1 MRRLAP
7 VLDVNDATVAPGLTM
22 LITVEDLRRR
32 ARRRLPRAVF
42 DFIDGGAE
50 DELTLR
56 RNETALKQ
64 ITFRPRVLVDTH
76 ARDQSTIVLGQ
87 RLSTP
92 LILAPTGLCGM
103 AAPRGEILAA
113 RASLSAG
120 VIFTLSSMSAV
131 SIEETARTVPGP
143 HWFQLYVWRDRGLT
157 QSLVER
163 AAAAGYRAMV
173 LTVDV
178 PVLGQRERD
187 LRNGATIPPRI
198 TFRNAFDSVQKLGW
212 LLGMARHPRIDFVN
226 VARPTDARG
235 PFALGPYVNSQ
246 FDPSVSW
253 KDLDWFR
260 SIWTGPLVL
269 KGIMSAEDALRAVEH
284 GVDAIVVSNHGGR
297 QLDGLPAPIEV
308 LPEIADAVNARLDV
322 LFDGGIRRGTDVIKA
337 VALGARAC
345 MIGRPYLYGLG
356 AAGQTGVEHAI
367 NLLKMEIDR
376 AQALLGRPALADLD
390 RSSVRL
396 PTTWLRD

>member
-1 MRRLAP
+1 
-7 VLDVNDATVAPGLTM
+7 M
-22 LITVEDLRRR
+22 LLTVEDLRRR

-56 RNETALKQ
+56 RNESAFKQ

-76 ARDQSTIVLGQ
+76 ARDQSTTVLGQ

-131 SIEETARTVPGP
+131 SIEDTAQAVPGP
-143 HWFQLYVWRDRGLT
+143 HWFQLYVWRDRTLT

-163 AAAAGYRAMV
+163 AAASGYRAMV
-173 LTVDV
+173 VTVDV

-187 LRNGATIPPRI
+187 LRNGATIPPRV
-198 TFRNAFDSVQKLGW
+198 TLRNALDSLQKVGW
-212 LLGMARHPRIDFVN
+212 LIGMARHPRVDFVN
-226 VARPTDARG
+226 VARPSGTLG
-235 PFALGPYVNSQ
+235 PLALGPFVNSQ

-253 KDLDWFR
+253 ADLAWFR
-260 SIWTGPLVL
+260 SIWSGPLVL
-269 KGIMSAEDALRAVEH
+269 KGIMSAEDAARAVDH

-297 QLDGLPAPIEV
+297 QLDGLPAAIEV
-308 LPEIADAVNARLDV
+308 LPEVADAV
-322 LFDGGIRRGTDVIKA
+322 G
-337 VALGARAC
+337 
-345 MIGRPYLYGLG
+345 
-356 AAGQTGVEHAI
+356 
-367 NLLKMEIDR
+367 DR
-376 AQALLGRPALADLD
+376 IE
-390 RSSVRL
+390 V

>member
-1 MRRLAP
+1 MA
-7 VLDVNDATVAPGLTM
+7 
-22 LITVEDLRRR
+22 LITIEDLRRR

-56 RNETALKQ
+56 RNESAFKH

-76 ARDQSTIVLGQ
+76 ARDQSTLVLGQ
-87 RLSTP
+87 RLRAP

-113 RASLSAG
+113 RASLNSG

-131 SIEETARTVPGP
+131 SIEETAREVPGG
-143 HWFQLYVWRDRGLT
+143 HWFQLYVWRDRELT
-157 QSLVER
+157 RSLVER

-173 LTVDV
+173 VTVDV

-187 LRNGATIPPRI
+187 LRNGATIPPRV
-198 TFRNAFDSVQKLGW
+198 TLRNAFDSLQKMGW
-212 LLGMARHPRIDFVN
+212 LMGMARHPRIDFVN
-226 VARPTDARG
+226 VARPASARG
-235 PFALGPYVNSQ
+235 PFALGPFVNSQ

-253 KDLDWFR
+253 KDVAWFR
-260 SIWTGPLVL
+260 SIWSGPLVL
-269 KGIMSAEDALRAVEH
+269 KGIMSAEDARLAVEH
-284 GVDAIVVSNHGGR
+284 GVDAVVVSNHGGR
-297 QLDGLPAPIEV
+297 QLDGLPAAIEV
-308 LPEIADAVNARLDV
+308 LPEVADAVGTRLEV
-322 LFDGGIRRGTDVIKA
+322 LFDGGIRRGTDVLKA
-337 VALGARAC
+337 LALGARAC

-356 AAGQTGVEHAI
+356 AAGQAGVERSIAI
-367 NLLKMEIDR
+367 LRAEIDR

-390 RSSVRL
+390 RRTVRL
-396 PTTWLRD
+396 PATWLRD

>member
-1 MRRLAP
+1 ML
-7 VLDVNDATVAPGLTM
+7 LT
-22 LITVEDLRRR
+22 IDDLRRR

-56 RNETALKQ
+56 RNESAFKQ
-64 ITFRPRVLVDTH
+64 ITFRPRVLVDTR
-76 ARDQSTIVLGQ
+76 ARDQSTTVLGQ

-113 RASLSAG
+113 RASLNAG
-120 VIFTLSSMSAV
+120 VVFTLSSMSAV
-131 SIEETARTVPGP
+131 SIEDTARAVPGP
-143 HWFQLYVWRDRGLT
+143 HWFQLYVWRDRELT
-157 QSLVER
+157 RSLVER

-173 LTVDV
+173 VTVDV

-198 TFRNAFDSVQKLGW
+198 TLRNALDSLQKIGW
-212 LLGMARHPRIDFVN
+212 LVRMARNPRIDFVN
-226 VARPTDARG
+226 VARPGEARG
-235 PFALGPYVNSQ
+235 PFALGPFVNSQ

-253 KDLDWFR
+253 SDLAWFR
-260 SIWTGPLVL
+260 SIWHGPLVL
-269 KGIMSAEDALRAVEH
+269 KGIMSAEDARRAVEH
-284 GVDAIVVSNHGGR
+284 GVNAIVVSNHGGR
-297 QLDGLPAPIEV
+297 QLDSLPAAIEV
-308 LPEIADAVNARLDV
+308 LPEIADAVGSDMEV

-337 VALGARAC
+337 LALGARAC
-345 MIGRPYLYGLG
+345 LIGRPYLYGLG
-356 AAGQTGVEHAI
+356 AAGQGGAERSIEILRA
-367 NLLKMEIDR
+367 EIDR
-376 AQALLGRPALADLD
+376 AQALLGRPNLSDLD
-390 RSSVRL
+390 RHTVRL